1 VPESPQV
8 LNKICSVYI
17 KEHIFCSDPGPIPN
31 RKGRKLPCN
40 IGTVTP
46 ATAHCHLTC
55 LELCS
60 INGSTSPL
68 SLPPPGR
75 PLSPSQ
81 QLAPLLHLPWHG
93 YPAVL
98 ASELQLTV
106 ARHGRGEQPL
116 CSAPWTQERTS
127 QGSPG
132 GTLLPPREGQTDAPL
147 CSLLRRA
154 ELLSPWLLG
163 CSLLHAIVTSRKKMT
178 MTSGPL
184 VVCYFLLKL
193 QILCWTLEIR
203 RKS

>member
-1 VPESPQV
+1 VQ
-8 LNKICSVYI
+8 YW
-17 KEHIFCSDPGPIPN
+17 
-31 RKGRKLPCN
+31 
-40 IGTVTP
+40 
-46 ATAHCHLTC
+46 HCHTC
-55 LELCS
+55 HC
-60 INGSTSPL
+60 
-68 SLPPPGR
+68 SLPPDMSRALLYKWKHQP
-75 PLSPSQ
+75 PFPSSPT
-81 QLAPLLHLPWHG
+81 WCG
-93 YPAVL
+93 YLAVL

-116 CSAPWTQERTS
+116 YSAPWTQERTS

-132 GTLLPPREGQTDAPL
+132 GTLLPPREGQTGAPL
-147 CSLLRRA
+147 CSLPRRA

-163 CSLLHAIVTSRKKMT
+163 CSLLHAVVTSRKKMT